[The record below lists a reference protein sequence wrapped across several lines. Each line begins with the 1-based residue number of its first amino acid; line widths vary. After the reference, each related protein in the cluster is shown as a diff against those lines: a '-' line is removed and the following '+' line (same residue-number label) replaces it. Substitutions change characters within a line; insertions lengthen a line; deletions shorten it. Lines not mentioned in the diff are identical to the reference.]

1 MRIVADF
8 TMDVG
13 RVVPSA
19 RATVLSDANVMML
32 FECLLTNDCDK
43 KLPEPPESRRKMAGW

>member
-1 MRIVADF
+1 MQIVADF

-19 RATVLSDANVMML
+19 RATVLSDANAVML
-32 FECLLTNDCDK
+32 FEC
-43 KLPEPPESRRKMAGW
+43 

>member
-19 RATVLSDANVMML
+19 RATVLTDGNAMML
-32 FECLLTNDCDK
+32 FEYLLTNDCER
-43 KLPEPPESRRKMAGW
+43 KLPEPPESRRNTAG

>member
-8 TMDVG
+8 TMDVD

-19 RATVLSDANVMML
+19 RATVFSDANAVML
-32 FECLLTNDCDK
+32 LEC
-43 KLPEPPESRRKMAGW
+43 